1 MHGSVCRFG
10 VAEHGHRA
18 VLVDQHAEVHVTAHD
33 WRIHAG
39 RTISNWYGLGCL
51 NIVQLSRRGEFHVA
65 VYGDHIAATL
75 DTNLVTVM
83 VRGLPLIP
91 VGYGKLS
98 KRHSFRNRDGLR
110 RDVDVVAVA
119 QTAYEKDSAVC
130 TPSRLFAV
138 PVARH
143 VGDTAKQYLLR
154 WFRPGLVQP
163 HVEIRTER
171 HRGIKAL

>member
-1 MHGSVCRFG
+1 MEPDVDLYRPLIRHWIIGYPRPMHGSVCRFG
-10 VAEHGHRA
+10 VAKHGHRA
-18 VLVDQHAEVHVTAHD
+18 ILVDQHAEIHVAAHD

-91 VGYGKLS
+91 VGYGKL
-98 KRHSFRNRDGLR
+98 RAFHRERDHAVMPGIRPDGEPANR
-110 RDVDVVAVA
+110 
-119 QTAYEKDSAVC
+119 
-130 TPSRLFAV
+130 
-138 PVARH
+138 
-143 VGDTAKQYLLR
+143 
-154 WFRPGLVQP
+154 
-163 HVEIRTER
+163 
-171 HRGIKAL
+171 